1 MLNKVLFALI
11 ASACIWLCCEA
22 VREDGQ
28 VGEYLLTNLTN
39 LCTFIE
45 FQKFLKS
52 SYLCNF

>member
-39 LCTFIE
+39 LYTFIE
-45 FQKFLKS
+45 F
-52 SYLCNF
+52 